1 MLVDQMEPLARPS
14 QPSQAVGPDAS
25 ARPSTVRATRL
36 DAALD
41 WAAGLE
47 WAAAL
52 APSPLRLA
60 TSCCGMA
67 MAQGGDFFELLG
79 SAPPAASGRAADLLI
94 VAGSLTRRQLPSLL
108 ELHARMIEP
117 RWVMAWGACAISGG
131 PYQNYA
137 TISGLSRI
145 LPVDVVVPGCPP
157 APQALREA
165 LEALRAGTPR
175 RTRLA
180 SSGAAGKPIG
190 DPEAVRGSTGED
202 SGQSVQRFESSLR
215 RSEGE

>member
-79 SAPPAASGRAADLLI
+79 SAPPAASGRAADL
-94 VAGSLTRRQLPSLL
+94 LL